1 MSSRP
6 RPRQNEKCFF
16 LLDRC
21 RRWQRFFLNGVTHQT
36 PPPLSA
42 RPSAIYTAD
51 ASHLNVGL
59 IDSVVQVRRRA
70 ARIDRRKMNGS
81 CPCLV
86 HSVASIHPLGGHLG
100 PDRLCS
106 SSDLTAASASQRR
119 RRLRLLGQLTSLSA
133 GVAVIRPEAYGRRL
147 VFSSWPFRNFHF
159 VSLLMLGRV
168 TRRQRRLGSTG
179 VWRVGRQ
186 RFVTVRRSR
195 PTTLRDPTPSA
206 PDCQGF
212 WCQPRLPCGHFVC
225 NSTSHVSS
233 LLQCRLGSFFCC

>member
-1 MSSRP
+1 M
-6 RPRQNEKCFF
+6 
-16 LLDRC
+16 DRC

-51 ASHLNVGL
+51 ASHLNVGP

-100 PDRLCS
+100 PDRRCS

-119 RRLRLLGQLTSLSA
+119 RRLRLLGQLTSLST

-147 VFSSWPFRNFHF
+147 VFF
-159 VSLLMLGRV
+159 VLAFPQLPLCLVIDVGPRDTQTAETRLDGR
-168 TRRQRRLGSTG
+168 LAC
-179 VWRVGRQ
+179 
-186 RFVTVRRSR
+186 R
-195 PTTLRDPTPSA
+195 PPKICDRPPESA
-206 PDCQGF
+206 DDVAGPDSIGA
-212 WCQPRLPCGHFVC
+212 
-225 NSTSHVSS
+225 
-233 LLQCRLGSFFCC
+233 